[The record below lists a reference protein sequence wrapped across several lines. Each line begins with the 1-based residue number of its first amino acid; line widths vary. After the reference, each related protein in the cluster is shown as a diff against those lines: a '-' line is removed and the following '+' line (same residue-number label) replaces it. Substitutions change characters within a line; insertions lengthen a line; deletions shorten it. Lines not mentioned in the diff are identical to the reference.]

1 MYRFETPTRE
11 LSIDPTGRDSLWS
24 RVKYKQG
31 DAVIKYLDGSF
42 KQVPVWDPDEA
53 NVDKVY
59 LGGHVH
65 TISDAEAAPLI
76 AAGYGEFLTVIA

>member
-1 MYRFETPTRE
+1 M
-11 LSIDPTGRDSLWS
+11 SVDPTGKDTLWS
-24 RVKYKQG
+24 KVKYKQG
-31 DAVIKYLDGSF
+31 DAVVKYLDGSF
-42 KQVPVWDPDEA
+42 KQVSVWNPDEA

-65 TISDAEAAPLI
+65 TISDADAASLS